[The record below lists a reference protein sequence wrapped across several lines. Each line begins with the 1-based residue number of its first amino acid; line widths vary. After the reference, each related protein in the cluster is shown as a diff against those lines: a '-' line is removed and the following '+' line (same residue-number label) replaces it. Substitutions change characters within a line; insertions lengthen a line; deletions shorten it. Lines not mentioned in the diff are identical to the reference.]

1 MKETE
6 RKPWVRWLDLTCAVI
21 WLINLICKLSHYF
34 QQLDQG
40 VSMER
45 LADARFDCV
54 IAAFMAALGLVTFFL
69 LHLPLQ
75 RLWSRIIGVA
85 LMAAVTAAWAVT
97 YPLAEASGYPPF
109 FWWTILAVLAGI
121 TLYGVW
127 KCFALKRK
135 MISSEEDEI
144 I

>member
-1 MKETE
+1 MKEIE

-75 RLWSRIIGVA
+75 RLWSRHHRRGA
-85 LMAAVTAAWAVT
+85 DGGGHGGLGSHLS
-97 YPLAEASGYPPF
+97 PG
-109 FWWTILAVLAGI
+109 
-121 TLYGVW
+121 
-127 KCFALKRK
+127 
-135 MISSEEDEI
+135 
-144 I
+144 

>member
-1 MKETE
+1 MKEIE

-85 LMAAVTAAWAVT
+85 LMAAVTAAWAPKKVT
-97 YPLAEASGYPPF
+97 
-109 FWWTILAVLAGI
+109 
-121 TLYGVW
+121 
-127 KCFALKRK
+127 
-135 MISSEEDEI
+135 M
-144 I
+144 